1 MFESLSEIQSCLN
14 LGKMVLHSLWLQS
27 DSGRGMCSSSFYLF
41 FYEAQKPVFAPSVD
55 LVKDINKAAI
65 VAKDVY
71 FSFVNLVVGCNM

>member
-1 MFESLSEIQSCLN
+1 MEGECAP
-14 LGKMVLHSLWLQS
+14 
-27 DSGRGMCSSSFYLF
+27 SFYLF

-65 VAKDVY
+65 VARDVY